1 MEVVLREINR
11 EATTCSGSRTM
22 KRARPSLLST
32 ANAVWSEAEQLQD
45 RGHGDGGSNGVKV
58 NGGSYDVNLLLGLN
72 V

>member
-1 MEVVLREINR
+1 
-11 EATTCSGSRTM
+11 M